1 MRSITAIVV
10 RHPVPAYFALTFGIS
25 WGGALVAIG
34 GFAGMSG
41 TPPTSDPRFVYAVV
55 AMLAGPSITGI
66 LLTGLVEGRNGLRRL
81 LSRALEWRV
90 AAQWH
95 VAALVMAPLLWVVTL
110 LALALTSWNASP
122 GIIAS
127 TDTRDLVTFGVSI
140 ALGVGIFEELG
151 WTGFAI
157 PHVRRRYGVFA
168 TGLIVG
174 VVWGA
179 WHLLTNVFGASRVMA
194 GDLPLSIFL
203 PASVIGVLI
212 GYLVAFR
219 ILMVWVYD
227 RTGSLLLAMLMH
239 ASLTASV
246 LILDPPALSGV
257 ALLTYS
263 LALAATV
270 WGAVALVAARN
281 GWDWGPATGSKR
293 GSRSV
298 SAGMDT
304 LPKEAT

>member
-1 MRSITAIVV
+1 MRSIKAIVI

-41 TPPTSDPRFVYAVV
+41 TTPTSDPRFIYAVL
-55 AMLAGPSITGI
+55 AMLAGPGITGI
-66 LLTGLVEGRNGLRRL
+66 LLTALVEGRNGLRRL
-81 LSRALEWRV
+81 LSRALEWR
-90 AAQWH
+90 AAARWY
-95 VAALVMAPLLWVVTL
+95 VVALVMAPLLWVATL
-110 LALALTSWNASP
+110 LALALTSSDVSP

-127 TDTRDLVTFGVSI
+127 TDKRGLVTFGVSM

-157 PHVRRRYGVFA
+157 PQVRRRYSVFA

-174 VVWGA
+174 VAWGA
-179 WHLLTNVFGASRVMA
+179 WHLLTNVFWASRVTA
-194 GDLPLSIFL
+194 GELPLSIFL
-203 PASVIGVLI
+203 PANVICVLI
-212 GYLVAFR
+212 GYLAAFR
-219 ILMVWVYD
+219 VLMVWVYD
-227 RTGSLLLAMLMH
+227 RSGSLLLAMLMH

-281 GWDWGPATGSKR
+281 GWDWGQRPV
-293 GSRSV
+293 RSV
-298 SAGMDT
+298 GQA
-304 LPKEAT
+304 A